1 MYNKIK
7 FLSEVCYLLYSY
19 EEEDKLIKPVKYCD
33 YSELGGKEKDLEN
46 LLASNLQDLYS
57 EGEVS
62 LMTIFQER
70 SLQEEADIFALDV
83 HGNLVIFELKCGNA
97 GRGAVEQT
105 MRYAERFGKKD
116 YAQLNNMYRKYT
128 NNNAIQLR
136 DEHASAFELSAPL
149 SDEAFNRQQKLV
161 IVGNSADSE
170 LINAVDY
177 WKNQGIN
184 IDFMPYRF
192 YKIDGKIYFE
202 FFAKPYDYHL
212 NPRDKKGIM
221 FDTNLSYS
229 SDNEKCMLARKH
241 IEAYGDAKWAVD
253 SFSKGDYALFYS
265 KGRGIIAI
273 GEITSHKAKE
283 LDGAADAQY
292 GCRYHEVRM
301 IVPQNVSDPNDYNKS
316 IYPFEIK
323 DLLNRGFYFAKVD
336 KRPYLSEEQVKI
348 LIEALQKKYDA

>member
-1 MYNKIK
+1 MLYCYENKI
-7 FLSEVCYLLYSY
+7 
-19 EEEDKLIKPVKYCD
+19 IKPVKYCD
-33 YSELGGKEKDLEN
+33 YSELEGKEKDLEN
-46 LLASNLQDLYS
+46 LLASNLKDLYA
-57 EGEVS
+57 EGGAS
-62 LMTIFQER
+62 LMPIFQER
-70 SLQEEADIFALDV
+70 PLQEEPDLCALDL
-83 HGNLVIFELKCGNA
+83 HGNLVIFELKRGNA
-97 GRGAVEQT
+97 GRGAVAQI
-105 MRYAERFGKKD
+105 MRYAEHFGKRD
-116 YAQLNNMYRKYT
+116 YAQLNDMYRTYK

-149 SDEAFNRQQKLV
+149 SDEAFNCKQKLV

-177 WKNQGIN
+177 WKNKGID
-184 IDFMPYRF
+184 IDFLPYRF
-192 YKIDGKIYFE
+192 YKISDKIYFE

-241 IEAYGDAKWAVD
+241 IEAYGDVKWAVD

-273 GEITSHKAKE
+273 GEITSDKPE
-283 LDGAADAQY
+283 DLEGAADAQY
-292 GCRYHEVRM
+292 GCRYHEVKM
-301 IVPQNVSDPNDYNKS
+301 IVPQNISDPNEYNKS

-323 DLLNRGFYFAKVD
+323 ELLNQGFYFARTD
-336 KRPYLSEEQVKI
+336 KRPYLSEEQVNI
-348 LIEALQKKYDA
+348 LIKALQEKYDA